1 MRKIVYIF
9 CLLFISYNLYA
20 QEWRDSLNV
29 ARSAYKAKDYT
40 NALRYYQSAQKKA
53 PKGINFS
60 NEIAQAAYKAG
71 DYKKAEQI
79 FKKTSSNKG
88 NRIDK
93 FKKFHNLGN
102 SRMKQKNY
110 QGAIDAYKEAIR
122 NNPTNEQTRYNL
134 SEAIRKLK
142 QSKDN
147 KNKKKNDP
155 KDKKDPPKN
164 NQKNQPK
171 NPPNTKKKD
180 DKKEEQ
186 KSKLPN
192 KLIDRIL
199 DKLSKEE
206 SETKR
211 KVSGKK
217 EEEGSVNSGK
227 DW

>member
-9 CLLFISYNLYA
+9 CLLFTSYSSYA

-29 ARSAYKAKDYT
+29 ARSAYKAKDYLG
-40 NALRYYQSAQKKA
+40 ALKYYQSAQKKA

-71 DYKKAEQI
+71 DYKKAEEI
-79 FKKTSSNKG
+79 FKKTTSTKG
-88 NRIDK
+88 NK
-93 FKKFHNLGN
+93 VEKVKNFHNLGN

-110 QGAIDAYKEAIR
+110 KGAIDAYKEAIR
-122 NNPTNEQTRYNL
+122 KDPTNEQTRYNL

-147 KNKKKNDP
+147 KNKNNP

-171 NPPNTKKKD
+171 SPVNPKKD
-180 DKKEEQ
+180 NNQEEP
-186 KSKLPN
+186 KSNLPN
-192 KLIDRIL
+192 KMIDRIL

-206 SETKR
+206 AETKR
-211 KVSGKK
+211 KISGKK
-217 EEEGSVNSGK
+217 EEEGNANSGK

>member
-9 CLLFISYNLYA
+9 CLLFTSYSLYA

-29 ARSAYKAKDYT
+29 ARSAYKVKDYV
-40 NALRYYQSAQKKA
+40 NALKYYQSAQKKA

-60 NEIAQAAYKAG
+60 NEIAQAAYKKG
-71 DYKKAEQI
+71 DFKKAEQI
-79 FKKTSSNKG
+79 FNKTSSGKG
-88 NRIDK
+88 NRVDK
-93 FKKFHNLGN
+93 FKNFHNLGN

-110 QGAIDAYKEAIR
+110 QGAINAYKEAIR
-122 NNPTNEQTRYNL
+122 NNPTSEQTRYNL

-142 QSKDN
+142 QSKNN
-147 KNKKKNDP
+147 KNKKKDDP
-155 KDKKDPPKN
+155 KDKDQPKN
-164 NQKNQPK
+164 NQNNQPK
-171 NPPNTKKKD
+171 TPPNTKKKD
-180 DKKEEQ
+180 EKKEEN

-192 KLIDRIL
+192 KMIDRIL

-206 SETKR
+206 SETKQ

>member
-1 MRKIVYIF
+1 MKKIVYIF
-9 CLLFISYNLYA
+9 CLLFTSYSLYA

-29 ARSAYKAKDYT
+29 ARSAYNAKDYT
-40 NALRYYQSAQKKA
+40 TALKYYQSAQKKA
-53 PKGINFS
+53 PKEIDFS
-60 NEIAQAAYKAG
+60 NEVAQAAYKAS

-79 FKKTSSNKG
+79 FRKISSEKA
-88 NRIDK
+88 NRVDRY
-93 FKKFHNLGN
+93 KKFHNLGN
-102 SRMKQKNY
+102 SRMKQKNF
-110 QGAIDAYKEAIR
+110 QGAINAYKEAIR

-155 KDKKDPPKN
+155 KNKKDPSKI

-171 NPPNTKKKD
+171 TPPNKKGKD
-180 DKKEEQ
+180 ENKEEQ

-192 KLIDRIL
+192 KMIDRIL

-206 SETKR
+206 SDTKR